1 MRHRASRPALISR
14 TAAASAVVVVSLAAC
29 AASLGAASGPTTAS
43 PASSTSPA
51 TTPAATQDPYPLT
64 LTNCGVEVTVP
75 SAPQRIVTIKS
86 STTELALALG
96 LADRMVGSAF
106 LDGPLAPEVAA
117 QGAAVPVISDAL
129 PNAESV
135 LELAPDLVFAGWESN
150 LTAEGAGERDVLAGL
165 GIASYVPPAACRES
179 GPPPV
184 MSFDVLFEQIVEAG
198 DVLGAPEAAAQLV
211 ADQRSRIEAVLP
223 DARGLDALWYSS
235 GSQTPYVG
243 AGTGVPQMILEAA
256 GLTNI
261 AADVADSW
269 TSLAWEEVV
278 ARDPDVIVL
287 VDSAWNTAENK
298 KQVLAENP
306 ATSALDAVREE
317 RYLVVPFPATE
328 AGVRN
333 VVAVESLVEQL
344 AGLSLD

>member
-1 MRHRASRPALISR
+1 MRHRAARPVAIAR
-14 TAAASAVVVVSLAAC
+14 TVAASAVVVVSLAAC
-29 AASLGAASGPTTAS
+29 AASPGAASGPTTAL
-43 PASSTSPA
+43 PADSASPA
-51 TTPAATQDPYPLT
+51 TESPATENAYPLT
-64 LTNCGVEVTVP
+64 VTNCGIEVTVLA
-75 SAPQRIVTIKS
+75 APERIVTIKS

-96 LADRMVGSAF
+96 LADRMVGAAF
-106 LDGPLAPEVAA
+106 LDGPLADEVAA
-117 QGAAVPVISDAL
+117 AGADVPVISDAL
-129 PNAESV
+129 PNAEAV

-165 GIASYVPPAACRES
+165 DIASYVPPAACRES

-184 MSFDVLFEQIVEAG
+184 MSFDVLFEQIAETG
-198 DVLGAPEAAAQLV
+198 DVLGAPEAAAELV
-211 ADQRSRIEAVLP
+211 AKQRTRLEAVVP
-223 DARGLDALWYSS
+223 DTRELDALWYSS

-256 GLTNI
+256 GLSNI

-269 TSLAWEEVV
+269 TSISWEEVV

-306 ATSALDAVREE
+306 ATSALDAVREG

-333 VVAVESLVEQL
+333 VAAVESLVAQL
-344 AGLSLD
+344 TELALD